1 MSVNSMPSLET
12 ADRDKLRRTMG
23 TFATGVTVVTT
34 GGDSPHGMTAN
45 SFTSVSMDPPL
56 VLVCVGRTAIMHRK
70 LATGFFGVSV
80 LSAGQQAVGRHFADL
95 SRPVGREQF
104 DGIDWTPGRVT
115 GSPLIGGALA
125 RLECELWASYDG
137 GDHTI
142 FTGRLLSMD
151 RTDTGEGALLFY
163 RGRFGRLEPE
173 RSEVAR

>member
-1 MSVNSMPSLET
+1 MSLNSVRPLEMT
-12 ADRDKLRRTMG
+12 DYDQLRRTLG

-45 SFTSVSMDPPL
+45 SFTSVSMEPPL
-56 VLVCVGRTAIMHRK
+56 VLICVERTAIMHGK

-80 LSAGQQAVGRHFADL
+80 LSAGQREVGRHFADL
-95 SRPVGREQF
+95 SRPMGREQF
-104 DGIDWTPGRVT
+104 DGIDWEPGPVT
-115 GSPLIGGALA
+115 GSPLLGGALA

-151 RTDTGEGALLFY
+151 RADGGEGALLFY
-163 RGRFGRLEPE
+163 RGHFGRFEPE
-173 RSEVAR
+173 ESGAAR